1 MDNSGWMANAFDTPV
16 MESNCI
22 VTVVHGLLRV
32 VGNKEVDSK
41 MAVEQFSVVDM
52 EHMVEGYTAVEC
64 NRVDLNFLEYN
75 TDTYFPIFV
84 EKKKNLLLF
93 FIYLCFTGSKWWP
106 FHEIKMKLEEVL
118 GC

>member
-41 MAVEQFSVVDM
+41 IAVEQFSVVDM
-52 EHMVEGYTAVEC
+52 EHMVEGYTVVEC

-75 TDTYFPIFV
+75 TDTYFPIFA
-84 EKKKNLLLF
+84 EKKRILSFFYLF
-93 FIYLCFTGSKWWP
+93 VFYRFKVVTIP
-106 FHEIKMKLEEVL
+106 
-118 GC
+118 